1 MNIIHII
8 GSGDDGQTVSQVLTL
23 AETLR
28 DMTVVTAS
36 VKQAEDASKN
46 ADLLYC
52 HGAEAAVC
60 GWKIAK
66 ESGIPFVFDCT
77 NANPA
82 SYTKK
87 VRRILCNADSCV
99 ADGSRIA
106 EYALSDLGVDPAR
119 TFSVCQ
125 TAEELEH
132 VYLQTKHM
140 AERRANGR
148 DGAVICGAYG
158 RGNAGDDAILNAI
171 IHELHQVDPD
181 LPVSVASR
189 RPNDTR
195 RRNPV
200 QSYHMFHF
208 GALGR
213 ALDQAELFI
222 SGGGSLIQNATSSR
236 SLYYYLL
243 TLMLA
248 KKHGCKVMM
257 YGCGIGP
264 VYGRFHRW
272 AAARVI
278 DNYVDIITLRDADS
292 VSEIKRMGVS
302 RPRIVRTADPTICIQ
317 PLEAEQTQKLLERLD
332 IPPEGKYIGFGLRD
346 WKGFDR
352 AAPEIAR
359 AAQYAWSKYGLT
371 PVFIPI
377 EFPHDCEAARRVIKY
392 LGCPYHL
399 ITERITI
406 KETISVLSRMSLVVG
421 MRLHSLIFAVENGVP
436 SIGISYD
443 LKVDGFLRSIGREDA
458 TLHVHNVTSEELM
471 EQIDRAAAEE
481 GDSRWHEIARQLA
494 EEERGNLEQV
504 RALLTGKQPVGA
516 NKRKVYL
523 TSLHLKHGGVEM
535 VIATLANALVKQGFD
550 VEVLCTYRLGEPA
563 YPMDERV
570 QITYLTDDS
579 PNRQEFAA
587 ALREKNPV
595 RLFREGVRAAATLW
609 RKMSTMKRAIRNIP
623 DGIVIST
630 RHEHSVLLSRYG
642 APGVVKIAQ
651 LHSDH
656 NFDKKLIRGFQT
668 KYQNIDYFVLLTEQT
683 TSEVKDFMKGHNDRT
698 KCITIPNFIE
708 PPDIRL
714 PVQKEKQV
722 IAAGRLHPDKDF
734 PTLLRIWKRVCGEY
748 PAWTLKI
755 AGEGNLEQE
764 LKQYARELG
773 IEEHVCFTGVLEHGA
788 LLREMAKSA
797 CFALTSVSESFGLVL
812 VEAMSC
818 GTPPISFDIRV
829 GPATIIEDTVSG
841 FLVPNRDEALFAEKL
856 KQLMADTALQERMG
870 RNATVR
876 AERFYRDNVLRQW
889 LDLLSE

>member
-1 MNIIHII
+1 MKIIHII
-8 GSGDDGQTVSQVLTL
+8 GSEDDGRMASAVLTL
-23 AETLR
+23 AEELR
-28 DMTVVTAS
+28 DMTVITAS
-36 VKQAEDASKN
+36 VKQAEAAAKN

-60 GWKIAK
+60 GWRIAK
-66 ESGIPFVFDCT
+66 ASGIPFVFDCSD
-77 NANPA
+77 ADPA
-82 SYTKK
+82 AYTRKIRK
-87 VRRILCNADSCV
+87 ILCC
-99 ADGSRIA
+99 ADGCIADDSKIA

-119 TFSVCQ
+119 TFRVCRTAQELKKVYHQ
-125 TAEELEH
+125 TIYMAGRR
-132 VYLQTKHM
+132 TK
-140 AERRANGR
+140 GR

-171 IHELHQVDPD
+171 IHELHLVDPD

-189 RPNDTR
+189 RPDDTR

-200 QSYHMFHF
+200 QAYHMFHF

-243 TLMLA
+243 TLLLA

-278 DNYVDIITLRDADS
+278 DKYVDIITLRDEDS
-292 VSEIKRMGVS
+292 VSEIKRMGVR

-317 PLEAEQTQKLLERLD
+317 PLEAEQAEKLLERLGIQPD
-332 IPPEGKYIGFGLRD
+332 GKYIGFGLRD

-359 AAQYAWSKYGLT
+359 AAQYAWTKYGLI
-371 PVFIPI
+371 PVFVPI
-377 EFPHDCEAARRVIKY
+377 EFPHDCEAAKKVIKY

-399 ITERITI
+399 ITKRITI

-421 MRLHSLIFAVENGVP
+421 MRLHSLIFAVESGVP

-458 TLHVHNVTSEELM
+458 MLHIQDVTSEELM
-471 EQIDRAAAEE
+471 EQIDRAVTETND
-481 GDSRWHEIARQLA
+481 GCWHDIAQQLA
-494 EEERGNLEQV
+494 KEERGNLEQV
-504 RALLTGKQPVGA
+504 SDLLKGKQSEEA
-516 NKRKVYL
+516 RKRKVYL

-535 VIATLANALVKQGFD
+535 VIATLANALVRQGFS
-550 VEVLCTYRLGEPA
+550 VEVLCTYQLGQPA

-570 QITYLTDDS
+570 RITYLTDDS
-579 PNRQEFAA
+579 PNRQEFAE

-595 RLFREGVRAAATLW
+595 RLFQEGVRAVVTLW
-609 RKMSTMKRAIRNIP
+609 RKMSTMKQAILGIS

-642 APGVVKIAQ
+642 APEVVKIAQ

-656 NFDKKLIRGFQT
+656 NFDKKLIHDFQT
-668 KYQNIDYFVLLTEQT
+668 KYKNIDYFVLLTEQT
-683 TSEVKDFMKGHNDRT
+683 TREVKGFMQGHNDRT

-708 PPDIRL
+708 PPEIPL
-714 PVQKEKQV
+714 PVRKEKQV

-748 PAWTLKI
+748 PDWTLKI

-773 IEEHVCFTGVLEHGA
+773 IAEHVCFTGVLEHNA

-818 GTPPISFDIRV
+818 GTPPVSFDIRV
-829 GPATIIEDTVSG
+829 GPATIIEDGVSG
-841 FLVPNRDEALFAEKL
+841 FLIPNRDEALFAEKL
-856 KQLMADTALQERMG
+856 KRLMADTALQEQMG
-870 RNATVR
+870 SNATVR
-876 AERFYRDNVLRQW
+876 AERFYRDHVLRQW

>member
-1 MNIIHII
+1 MKIIHII
-8 GSGDDGQTVSQVLTL
+8 GSGDDGRAASAVLTL
-23 AETLR
+23 AEELR

-36 VKQAEDASKN
+36 VRQAETAATG

-52 HGAEAAVC
+52 HGADAAVC
-60 GWKIAK
+60 GCKISK
-66 ESGIPFVFDCT
+66 ESGIPFIFDCT

-82 SYTKK
+82 AYTKK

-119 TFSVCQ
+119 TFSICQ

-132 VYLQTKHM
+132 VYRQTKHM

-248 KKHGCKVMM
+248 KRHGCKVMM

-278 DNYVDIITLRDADS
+278 DNYVDIITLRDEDS

-302 RPRIVRTADPTICIQ
+302 RPSIVRTADPTICIQ
-317 PLEAEQTQKLLERLD
+317 PLEAEQTEKLLERLG
-332 IPPEGKYIGFGLRD
+332 IPSDGKYIGFGLRD

-359 AAQYAWSKYGLT
+359 AAQYAWSEYGLI
-371 PVFIPI
+371 PVFVPI
-377 EFPHDCEAARRVIKY
+377 EFPHDCEAAKRVIKY

-458 TLHVHNVTSEELM
+458 TLHIQNVTSEELM
-471 EQIDRAAAEE
+471 KQIDRAAAEE

-504 RALLTGKQPVGA
+504 YALLTGKQPAGER
-516 NKRKVYL
+516 KRKVYL

-570 QITYLTDDS
+570 QITYLTEDS
-579 PNRQEFAA
+579 PNRQEFAE
-587 ALREKNPV
+587 ALREKNPA
-595 RLFREGVRAAATLW
+595 RLFREGARAAATLW
-609 RKMSTMKRAIRNIP
+609 RKMSTMKRAIRNIS

-642 APGVVKIAQ
+642 APGVIKIAQ

-656 NFDKKLIRGFQT
+656 NFDKKLVHDFQK

-683 TSEVKDFMKGHNDRT
+683 TSEVKGFMQGHNDRT

-708 PPDIRL
+708 PPDIQL
-714 PVQKEKQV
+714 PVRKEKQV

-748 PAWTLKI
+748 PDWMLKI

-773 IEEHVCFTGVLEHGA
+773 IEEHVCFTGVLEHNA

-818 GTPPISFDIRV
+818 GTPPVSFDIRV

-856 KQLMADTALQERMG
+856 KQLMADTTLQEQMG

-889 LDLLSE
+889 LELLSE